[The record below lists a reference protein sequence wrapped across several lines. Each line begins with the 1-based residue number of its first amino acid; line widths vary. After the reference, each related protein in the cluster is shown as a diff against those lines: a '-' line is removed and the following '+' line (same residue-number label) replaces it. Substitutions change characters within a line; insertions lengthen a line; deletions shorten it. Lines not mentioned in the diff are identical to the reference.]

1 MATWVSHFRIAEYLL
16 DKLKNLSE
24 KEFIVGN
31 IGPDCGEP
39 DSDWSKF
46 TPSSEITHWRDEE
59 SESGVDLDGFYNK
72 YLAKPNGCFSF
83 YLGYYVHLLADIEWG
98 ERIYHPKKKK
108 YKTEFEK
115 NKRFIWVMK
124 KDWYDLD
131 HLFLRENPSF
141 GVFEIFSKI
150 DQFPN
155 KYLDYYSDIAI
166 IRQIR
171 HISNFYKSFDGDLD
185 REFTYLTK
193 EEMDGY
199 VSKACVSIHNKLI
212 DKGLVDGQPSVTGIE

>member
-1 MATWVSHFRIAEYLL
+1 
-16 DKLKNLSE
+16 
-24 KEFIVGN
+24 
-31 IGPDCGEP
+31 
-39 DSDWSKF
+39 
-46 TPSSEITHWRDEE
+46 
-59 SESGVDLDGFYNK
+59 
-72 YLAKPNGCFSF
+72 
-83 YLGYYVHLLADIEWG
+83 
-98 ERIYHPKKKK
+98 
-108 YKTEFEK
+108 
-115 NKRFIWVMK
+115 
-124 KDWYDLD
+124 
-131 HLFLRENPSF
+131 
-141 GVFEIFSKI
+141 VFEIFSKI